1 MLSLPLQSVADSTSK
16 MPGPDESNQ
25 IASHLLIDAGFTRPD
40 RVGLTKSCA
49 SSTSGWVSCEVM
61 ASHVNLDELD
71 QQIIELLREDARRTL
86 ADIASRVNLS
96 PAPVKRR
103 IDRLEQ
109 LGGITGYT
117 VSVDHALIGP
127 SIEAFTELRFA
138 GDADIDEILGSVEQ
152 IPEIREVFTM
162 AGDPDALLRIRVNDV
177 EHLKAVVNLLRRT
190 GRVTGTKTLMVLDRW
205 ER

>member
-1 MLSLPLQSVADSTSK
+1 MSI
-16 MPGPDESNQ
+16 DEVDERI
-25 IASHLLIDAGFTRPD
+25 IA
-40 RVGLTKSCA
+40 
-49 SSTSGWVSCEVM
+49 
-61 ASHVNLDELD
+61 
-71 QQIIELLREDARRTL
+71 LLREDARRTI
-86 ADIASRVNLS
+86 ADIAARVNLS

-103 IDRLEQ
+103 IDRLERA
-109 LGGITGYT
+109 GVITGYT

-138 GDADIDEILGSVEQ
+138 GDADIDEILAAVEQ

-177 EHLKAVVNLLRRT
+177 EHLKAVVNRLRRT

-205 ER
+205 VR

>member
-1 MLSLPLQSVADSTSK
+1 
-16 MPGPDESNQ
+16 
-25 IASHLLIDAGFTRPD
+25 
-40 RVGLTKSCA
+40 
-49 SSTSGWVSCEVM
+49 M
-61 ASHVNLDELD
+61 ASHVNLDEID

-109 LGGITGYT
+109 LGVITGYT

-138 GDADIDEILGSVEQ
+138 GDADIDEILGSIEQ

-162 AGDPDALLRIRVNDV
+162 AGDPDALLRIRVTDV

-205 ER
+205 AR

>member
-1 MLSLPLQSVADSTSK
+1 
-16 MPGPDESNQ
+16 MPGLDESNQ
-25 IASHLLIDAGFTRPD
+25 IASHLLIDAGFTREN
-40 RVGLTKSCA
+40 GAELAKSCVE
-49 SSTSGWVSCEVM
+49 STQGWVSCAVM
-61 ASHVNLDELD
+61 AAHVNLDELD
-71 QQIIELLREDARRTL
+71 EQIIELLREDARRTL

-109 LGGITGYT
+109 LGVITGYT
-117 VSVDHALIGP
+117 VSVNHALIGP

-138 GDADIDEILGSVEQ
+138 GDADIDEILAAVEQ